1 LTTPAPKPPARNAGM
16 VRLIGVA
23 LGVFVLTFSLVP
35 LYRIACEKVFGVRLE
50 RGASSQAGAQ
60 HADSIKRT
68 VRVEFDG
75 GVNSK
80 LPWAFH
86 PEKLTMDVVPGEL
99 NEAMYFARNES
110 DRALVGSAVPSV
122 APARASGYFNKT
134 ECFCFTA
141 QTLQAGEQRD
151 MPVRFIVD
159 PDLPA
164 DVKTIT
170 LSYTFYK
177 NDALTEQLAPASA
190 ATAAHAAP

>member
-1 LTTPAPKPPARNAGM
+1 MTTPAPRPERNAGI
-16 VRLIGVA
+16 VRLLGVA

-50 RGASSQAGAQ
+50 RGASQAAASQAPT
-60 HADSIKRT
+60 DRRV

-99 NEAMYFARNES
+99 NEALYFARNDSEH
-110 DRALVGSAVPSV
+110 ALVGSAVPSV

-141 QTLQAGEQRD
+141 QTLQAGEQRE

-164 DVKTIT
+164 DVRTIT

-177 NDALTEQLAPASA
+177 NDALTAQLAPASA
-190 ATAAHAAP
+190 AGSSHAAP